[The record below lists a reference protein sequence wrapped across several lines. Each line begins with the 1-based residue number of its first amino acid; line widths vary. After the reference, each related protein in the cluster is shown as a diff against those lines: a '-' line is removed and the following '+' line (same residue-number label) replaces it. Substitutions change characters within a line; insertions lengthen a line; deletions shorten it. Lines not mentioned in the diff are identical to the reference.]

1 MKKLW
6 KDNGGYALIYVLIVV
21 LVLCAV
27 AVSVCTAA
35 LKNYQA
41 QEESVRQTRQLYQAE
56 GEIEKFVA
64 LAEAVSNVSSR
75 LTVSGTYVS
84 EDAATEDAVKNKAKD
99 AAKKKYEEYLADLVT
114 DLVSSLASGYTLTL
128 DTIHSDRESYKF
140 TLTYKNDTV
149 CIETEISMEL
159 TYAYDEETTTQTLS
173 DGTTKEVKKYA
184 AKVSK
189 ATHSYNTYTIT
200 HLTAE
205 GETSG

>member
-6 KDNGGYALIYVLIVV
+6 KDNGGYALVYVLIVV

-41 QEESVRQTRQLYQAE
+41 QERSIRQTQQLYQAE

-64 LAEAVSNVSSR
+64 LAEDVHLLEYSTKHDTKEAAEKAAMDAYVAR
-75 LTVSGTYVS
+75 LSTLVDGCTPTSVDT
-84 EDAATEDAVKNKAKD
+84 DKDVKFC
-99 AAKKKYEEYLADLVT
+99 T
-114 DLVSSLASGYTLTL
+114 
-128 DTIHSDRESYKF
+128 F
-140 TLTYKNDTV
+140 TLTYKNDAV
-149 CIETEISMEL
+149 RIETKIKMNLEYKV
-159 TYAYDEETTTQTLS
+159 TEEESQP
-173 DGTTKEVKKYA
+173 DGTTTKVKTYT

-189 ATHSYNTYTIT
+189 ATHHYITYTIT

>member
-1 MKKLW
+1 MKKLRT
-6 KDNGGYALIYVLIVV
+6 DNGGYALIYVLIVV

-41 QEESVRQTRQLYQAE
+41 QERSVRQTQQLYQAE

-75 LTVSGTYVS
+75 LTVSGTTYVS
-84 EDAATEDAVKNKAKD
+84 EDAATEDAVKDMAKD
-99 AAKKKYEEYLADLVT
+99 AAKTKYEEYLADLVT

-128 DTIHSDRESYKF
+128 DTSDSDRESCKF

-149 CIETEISMEL
+149 CIKTEISMAL
-159 TYAYDEETTTQTLS
+159 IYDVETTKQTPS
-173 DGTTKEVKKYA
+173 DGTTKEVIKYT

-200 HLTAE
+200 HLTAK
-205 GETSG
+205 GG

>member
-1 MKKLW
+1 MKKLRT
-6 KDNGGYALIYVLIVV
+6 DTGGYALIYVLIIV

-64 LAEAVSNVSSR
+64 LAE
-75 LTVSGTYVS
+75 
-84 EDAATEDAVKNKAKD
+84 E
-99 AAKKKYEEYLADLVT
+99 
-114 DLVSSLASGYTLTL
+114 VSSLTDSEEFDSESEAKDKAKAAYNTYLNSLVSGSLTL
-128 DTIHSDRESYKF
+128 DSGDSDNSSCEF

-149 CIETEISMEL
+149 CIETEIRMAL
-159 TYAYDEETTTQTLS
+159 TYDVKTTTQTLP
-173 DGTTKEVKKYA
+173 DGKPKTTYT

-189 ATHSYNTYTIT
+189 ATHHYITYTIT

-205 GETSG
+205 GEASG

>member
-1 MKKLW
+1 MKKLRT
-6 KDNGGYALIYVLIVV
+6 DNGGYALVYVLIVV

-41 QEESVRQTRQLYQAE
+41 QERSIRQTQQLYQAE

-75 LTVSGTYVS
+75 LTVSGTYYVS

-99 AAKKKYEEYLADLVT
+99 EAKTKYEEYLK
-114 DLVSSLASGYTLTL
+114 SLASGYTLTL
-128 DTIHSDRESYKF
+128 DNSHSDRESCKF

-149 CIETEISMEL
+149 CIETEISMAL
-159 TYAYDEETTTQTLS
+159 IYDVETTKTEDVITY
-173 DGTTKEVKKYA
+173 T

-200 HLTAE
+200 HLTAK
-205 GETSG
+205 GG

>member
-1 MKKLW
+1 MKKLRT
-6 KDNGGYALIYVLIVV
+6 DTGGYALIYVLIIV

-64 LAEAVSNVSSR
+64 LAE
-75 LTVSGTYVS
+75 
-84 EDAATEDAVKNKAKD
+84 E
-99 AAKKKYEEYLADLVT
+99 
-114 DLVSSLASGYTLTL
+114 VSSLTDSEECDSESEAKDKAKAAYETYLNSLVNPPDSGCTFALGDI
-128 DTIHSDRESYKF
+128 DTGSNSCTF
-140 TLTYKNDTV
+140 TLTCANAAV
-149 CIETEISMEL
+149 RIEAKIRMDLECPATPHQKQPITPPDGTS
-159 TYAYDEETTTQTLS
+159 ETTYT
-173 DGTTKEVKKYA
+173 

-189 ATHSYNTYTIT
+189 ASHNYNTYTIT

-205 GETSG
+205 GGASG

>member
-41 QEESVRQTRQLYQAE
+41 QERSIRQTQQLYQAE

-64 LAEAVSNVSSR
+64 LAEEVGS
-75 LTVSGTYVS
+75 LTDSAECDS
-84 EDAATEDAVKNKAKD
+84 ESEAKDKAK
-99 AAKKKYEEYLADLVT
+99 AAYETYLKSLVNPPT
-114 DLVSSLASGYTLTL
+114 SGYTLTL
-128 DTIHSDRESYKF
+128 DSGDTGDSVSSSCKF
-140 TLTYKNDTV
+140 TLTYKNAAV
-149 CIETEISMEL
+149 CIETKIRMDLECPATPHLKSSI
-159 TYAYDEETTTQTLS
+159 TLP
-173 DGTTKEVKKYA
+173 DGTTTKVIKYT

-189 ATHSYNTYTIT
+189 ATHHYNTYTIT

-205 GETSG
+205 KGGTSE

>member
-41 QEESVRQTRQLYQAE
+41 QERSIRQTRQLYQAE

-64 LAEAVSNVSSR
+64 LAEDVSSLR
-75 LTVSGTYVS
+75 DSEEYDS
-84 EDAATEDAVKNKAKD
+84 EDTARAAAKD
-99 AAKKKYEEYLADLVT
+99 AYVKRLKDLA
-114 DLVSSLASGYTLTL
+114 GGCTLTP
-128 DTIHSDRESYKF
+128 DRTDNDVKCYKF
-140 TLTYKNDTV
+140 A
-149 CIETEISMEL
+149 L
-159 TYAYDEETTTQTLS
+159 TYANAAVRIETKIKMNLEYDVKPVEKPEDPQP
-173 DGTTKEVKKYA
+173 DGKPKIKYTA
-184 AKVSK
+184 RVSK
-189 ATHSYNTYTIT
+189 ATHHYITYTIT

-205 GETSG
+205 KGGTSE

>member
-6 KDNGGYALIYVLIVV
+6 KDNGGYALVYVLIVV

-41 QEESVRQTRQLYQAE
+41 QERSIRQTQQLYQAE

-64 LAEAVSNVSSR
+64 LAEAVSNVSS
-75 LTVSGTYVS
+75 LKVSGTYVS

-99 AAKKKYEEYLADLVT
+99 AAKTKYEEYLK
-114 DLVSSLASGYTLTL
+114 SLASGYALTL
-128 DTIHSDRESYKF
+128 DTSHSDRESCKF

-149 CIETEISMEL
+149 CIKTEIKMNLE
-159 TYAYDEETTTQTLS
+159 YEVKIVKRETLL
-173 DGTTKEVKKYA
+173 DGTQKITYTA
-184 AKVSK
+184 NVSK

-200 HLTAE
+200 HLTAK
-205 GETSG
+205 GG

>member
-6 KDNGGYALIYVLIVV
+6 KDNGGYALVYVLIVV

-64 LAEAVSNVSSR
+64 LAE
-75 LTVSGTYVS
+75 
-84 EDAATEDAVKNKAKD
+84 D
-99 AAKKKYEEYLADLVT
+99 
-114 DLVSSLASGYTLTL
+114 VSSLRDSAEYDSEDDAKAEAKAAYVEHLKTLAGGCTL
-128 DTIHSDRESYKF
+128 PPDGTDTDVKFCTF
-140 TLTYKNDTV
+140 TLTYKNDAV
-149 CIETEISMEL
+149 RIETKIKMNLEYKV
-159 TYAYDEETTTQTLS
+159 TEEESQP
-173 DGTTKEVKKYA
+173 DGTTTKVKTYTA
-184 AKVSK
+184 EVSK
-189 ATHSYNTYTIT
+189 ATHHYITYTIT

>member
-1 MKKLW
+1 MKKLR

-41 QEESVRQTRQLYQAE
+41 QERSIRQTQQLYQAE
-56 GEIEKFVA
+56 GEIERFVA
-64 LAEAVSNVSSR
+64 LAEDVHLLDFPAEHDTKEVAEEKARGAYRTHLEEVSKEVSSCNYDPKATITDSNSCTFP
-75 LTVSGTYVS
+75 LTC
-84 EDAATEDAVKNKAKD
+84 ENAAV
-99 AAKKKYEEYLADLVT
+99 
-114 DLVSSLASGYTLTL
+114 
-128 DTIHSDRESYKF
+128 R
-140 TLTYKNDTV
+140 
-149 CIETEISMEL
+149 IEAEIRMEL
-159 TYAYDEETTTQTLS
+159 TYGYDKETTTQELS
-173 DGTTKEVKKYA
+173 DGTTTTVIKYA

-189 ATHSYNTYTIT
+189 ATHHYITYTIT

>member
-41 QEESVRQTRQLYQAE
+41 QERSIRQTRQLYQAE

-64 LAEAVSNVSSR
+64 LAEDVHL
-75 LTVSGTYVS
+75 LTDSAEYDSQDEAKKAAKEAYLTYLQGLHSKVSGCTYAPP
-84 EDAATEDAVKNKAKD
+84 DATDTGSNSCTFKLTCENAAV
-99 AAKKKYEEYLADLVT
+99 
-114 DLVSSLASGYTLTL
+114 
-128 DTIHSDRESYKF
+128 R
-140 TLTYKNDTV
+140 
-149 CIETEISMEL
+149 IETKIKMNLEYEV
-159 TYAYDEETTTQTLS
+159 TEKKVQEQQP
-173 DGTTKEVKKYA
+173 DGKFKEVIKYT

-205 GETSG
+205 KGGTSE

>member
-6 KDNGGYALIYVLIVV
+6 KDNGGYALVYVLIVV

-41 QEESVRQTRQLYQAE
+41 QERSIRQTQQLYQAE

-64 LAEAVSNVSSR
+64 LAEDVHL
-75 LTVSGTYVS
+75 LTDSAEYDSQDDAKKAAKEAYLTYLQGLHSKVSGCTYAPP
-84 EDAATEDAVKNKAKD
+84 DA
-99 AAKKKYEEYLADLVT
+99 T
-114 DLVSSLASGYTLTL
+114 DTDSNSCTFA
-128 DTIHSDRESYKF
+128 
-140 TLTYKNDTV
+140 
-149 CIETEISMEL
+149 L
-159 TYAYDEETTTQTLS
+159 TYANDAVRIETKIRMNLEYKVTEKKTLEPQT
-173 DGTTKEVKKYA
+173 DGTTKEVIKYT

-189 ATHSYNTYTIT
+189 AAHSYSTYTIT

-205 GETSG
+205 KGGTSE

>member
-41 QEESVRQTRQLYQAE
+41 QERSIRQTRQLYQAE

-64 LAEAVSNVSSR
+64 LAEDVHL
-75 LTVSGTYVS
+75 LTDSAEYDSQDEAKKAAKEAYLTYLQGLHSKVSGCTYAPP
-84 EDAATEDAVKNKAKD
+84 DATDTDSNSCTFKLTCEKNAAV
-99 AAKKKYEEYLADLVT
+99 
-114 DLVSSLASGYTLTL
+114 
-128 DTIHSDRESYKF
+128 R
-140 TLTYKNDTV
+140 
-149 CIETEISMEL
+149 IETKIKMNLEYEV
-159 TYAYDEETTTQTLS
+159 TEKKVQEQQP
-173 DGTTKEVKKYA
+173 DGKFKEVIKYT

-205 GETSG
+205 KGGTSE

>member
-6 KDNGGYALIYVLIVV
+6 KDNGGYALAYVLIVV

-64 LAEAVSNVSSR
+64 LAEDVSS
-75 LTVSGTYVS
+75 LQESAEYES
-84 EDAATEDAVKNKAKD
+84 EDDAKAEAKGKYLAHLDAVKEKVGNCTFTPPDPA
-99 AAKKKYEEYLADLVT
+99 ETGSEC
-114 DLVSSLASGYTLTL
+114 YT
-128 DTIHSDRESYKF
+128 F
-140 TLTYKNDTV
+140 A
-149 CIETEISMEL
+149 L
-159 TYAYDEETTTQTLS
+159 TYANDAVRIETKIRMDLECPTTPHRKEPIKLP
-173 DGTTKEVKKYA
+173 DGTTQEVIKYTA
-184 AKVSK
+184 RVSK
-189 ATHSYNTYTIT
+189 ATHHYNTYTIT

-205 GETSG
+205 KGGTSE

>member
-6 KDNGGYALIYVLIVV
+6 KDNGGYALVYVLIVV

-41 QEESVRQTRQLYQAE
+41 QEESVRQTQQLYQAE

-75 LTVSGTYVS
+75 LTVSGTYYVS

-99 AAKKKYEEYLADLVT
+99 AAKTKYEEYLK
-114 DLVSSLASGYTLTL
+114 SLASGYTLTL
-128 DTIHSDRESYKF
+128 DKNDSDRESCKF
-140 TLTYKNDTV
+140 TLIYKNDTV
-149 CIETEISMEL
+149 CIETEISMAL
-159 TYAYDEETTTQTLS
+159 SYDVETTKTE
-173 DGTTKEVKKYA
+173 EVITYT

-189 ATHSYNTYTIT
+189 ATHSYITYTIT

-205 GETSG
+205 KGGTSE

>member
-6 KDNGGYALIYVLIVV
+6 KDNGGYALAYVLIVV

-41 QEESVRQTRQLYQAE
+41 QERSIRQTQQLYQAE

-64 LAEAVSNVSSR
+64 LAEEVHLLTDSAEYDSQDDAKKAAKEAYRTHLGDVSR
-75 LTVSGTYVS
+75 KVSGC
-84 EDAATEDAVKNKAKD
+84 
-99 AAKKKYEEYLADLVT
+99 
-114 DLVSSLASGYTLTL
+114 TLTPDGT
-128 DTIHSDRESYKF
+128 DTDVKF
-140 TLTYKNDTV
+140 YTFA
-149 CIETEISMEL
+149 L
-159 TYAYDEETTTQTLS
+159 TYANDAVRIETKIKMKLEYEVKKIEKEESLP
-173 DGTTKEVKKYA
+173 DGTTKEVIKYT

-205 GETSG
+205 KGGTSE

>member
-41 QEESVRQTRQLYQAE
+41 QERSIRQTQQLYQAE

-64 LAEAVSNVSSR
+64 LAEDVSSLR
-75 LTVSGTYVS
+75 DSEEYDS
-84 EDAATEDAVKNKAKD
+84 EDTARAAAKD
-99 AAKKKYEEYLADLVT
+99 AYVKRLKDLAGGCILTPDRT
-114 DLVSSLASGYTLTL
+114 DNDVKC
-128 DTIHSDRESYKF
+128 YKF
-140 TLTYKNDTV
+140 A
-149 CIETEISMEL
+149 L
-159 TYAYDEETTTQTLS
+159 TYANAAVRIETKIKMNLEY
-173 DGTTKEVKKYA
+173 EVKKIEKEEELPDGTKKITYT

-205 GETSG
+205 KGGTSE

>member
-6 KDNGGYALIYVLIVV
+6 KDNGGYALAYVLIVV

-41 QEESVRQTRQLYQAE
+41 QERSIRQTQQLYQAE

-64 LAEAVSNVSSR
+64 LAE
-75 LTVSGTYVS
+75 
-84 EDAATEDAVKNKAKD
+84 D
-99 AAKKKYEEYLADLVT
+99 
-114 DLVSSLASGYTLTL
+114 VSSLQDSAEYDSEDDARAAAKAAYVARLSTLVGGCTLTPDGT
-128 DTIHSDRESYKF
+128 DTDVKF
-140 TLTYKNDTV
+140 YTFA
-149 CIETEISMEL
+149 L
-159 TYAYDEETTTQTLS
+159 TYANGAVRIETKIKMNLKYEVNIEKQETLP
-173 DGTTKEVKKYA
+173 DGTKKITYT

-205 GETSG
+205 KGGTSE

>member
-1 MKKLW
+1 MKKLRT
-6 KDNGGYALIYVLIVV
+6 DNGGYALVYVLIVV

-64 LAEAVSNVSSR
+64 LAE
-75 LTVSGTYVS
+75 
-84 EDAATEDAVKNKAKD
+84 D
-99 AAKKKYEEYLADLVT
+99 
-114 DLVSSLASGYTLTL
+114 VSSLQDSAEYDSEDDAKAEAKAAYVEHLKTLAGGCTLTPDGT
-128 DTIHSDRESYKF
+128 DTDVKF
-140 TLTYKNDTV
+140 YTFA
-149 CIETEISMEL
+149 L
-159 TYAYDEETTTQTLS
+159 TYANDAVRIETKIRMNLEYKVTEKKTLVPQP
-173 DGTTKEVKKYA
+173 DGTTKEVIKYT

-189 ATHSYNTYTIT
+189 AAHSYSTYTIT

>member
-1 MKKLW
+1 MKKLRT
-6 KDNGGYALIYVLIVV
+6 DNGGYALVYVLIVV

-41 QEESVRQTRQLYQAE
+41 QERSIRQPQQLYQAE

-75 LTVSGTYVS
+75 LTVSGTTYVS
-84 EDAATEDAVKNKAKD
+84 EDTATEDAVKDMAKD
-99 AAKKKYEEYLADLVT
+99 AAKTKYEEYLADLVT

-149 CIETEISMEL
+149 CIETEISMAL
-159 TYAYDEETTTQTLS
+159 TYDVKTTTQTLP
-173 DGTTKEVKKYA
+173 DGKPKTTYT

-189 ATHSYNTYTIT
+189 ATHNYITYTIT
-200 HLTAE
+200 HLTAK
-205 GETSG
+205 GG

>member
-1 MKKLW
+1 MKKLRT
-6 KDNGGYALIYVLIVV
+6 DNGGYALVYVLIVV

-41 QEESVRQTRQLYQAE
+41 QERSIRQTQQLYQAE

-64 LAEAVSNVSSR
+64 LAEAVSNVSS

-84 EDAATEDAVKNKAKD
+84 ENAATEDAATEDAVKNKAKD
-99 AAKKKYEEYLADLVT
+99 EAKTKYEEYLK
-114 DLVSSLASGYTLTL
+114 SLASGYTLNL
-128 DTIHSDRESYKF
+128 DTNNSDRESCKF
-140 TLTYKNDTV
+140 TLIYKNDTV
-149 CIETEISMEL
+149 CIETEISMAL
-159 TYAYDEETTTQTLS
+159 IYDVEMTKA
-173 DGTTKEVKKYA
+173 KEVITYT

-189 ATHSYNTYTIT
+189 ATHSYITYTIT

-205 GETSG
+205 KGGTSG

>member
-6 KDNGGYALIYVLIVV
+6 KDNGGYALAYVLIVV

-41 QEESVRQTRQLYQAE
+41 QERSIRQTRQLYQAE

-64 LAEAVSNVSSR
+64 LAEAVSNVSS
-75 LTVSGTYVS
+75 LTVYGS
-84 EDAATEDAVKNKAKD
+84 ENAATENAVKDKAKD
-99 AAKKKYEEYLADLVT
+99 AAKTAYKDYLK
-114 DLVSSLASGYTLTL
+114 SLASGYTLTL
-128 DTIHSDRESYKF
+128 DTSDSDRESCKF

-149 CIETEISMEL
+149 CIETEISMAL
-159 TYAYDEETTTQTLS
+159 IYDVEMTTQTLPDKTS
-173 DGTTKEVKKYA
+173 KTTYT

>member
-1 MKKLW
+1 MKKLRT
-6 KDNGGYALIYVLIVV
+6 DTGGYALAYVLIVV

-41 QEESVRQTRQLYQAE
+41 QERSIRQTRQLYQAE

-84 EDAATEDAVKNKAKD
+84 ENAATEDAATENAVKNKAKD
-99 AAKKKYEEYLADLVT
+99 EAKTKYEEYLADLVT
-114 DLVSSLASGYTLTL
+114 DLVSSLASGYALTL
-128 DTIHSDRESYKF
+128 DTSHSDRESCKF

-149 CIETEISMEL
+149 CIETEISMAL
-159 TYAYDEETTTQTLS
+159 IYDVETTKTEKVITY
-173 DGTTKEVKKYA
+173 T

-189 ATHSYNTYTIT
+189 ATHSYITYTIT

-205 GETSG
+205 GGASG

>member
-6 KDNGGYALIYVLIVV
+6 KDNGGYALVYVLIVV

-41 QEESVRQTRQLYQAE
+41 QERSIRQTRQLYQAE

-64 LAEAVSNVSSR
+64 LAE
-75 LTVSGTYVS
+75 
-84 EDAATEDAVKNKAKD
+84 D
-99 AAKKKYEEYLADLVT
+99 
-114 DLVSSLASGYTLTL
+114 VSSLQDSAEYDSEDDAKAEAKAAYVEHLKTLAGGCTL
-128 DTIHSDRESYKF
+128 PPDGTDTDVEFCTF
-140 TLTYKNDTV
+140 TLTCKNDAV
-149 CIETEISMEL
+149 RIETKIKMNLKYEVTPVEKSGVK
-159 TYAYDEETTTQTLS
+159 QP
-173 DGTTKEVKKYA
+173 DGTTKKVIKYT

-205 GETSG
+205 KGGASG

>member
-1 MKKLW
+1 MKKLR
-6 KDNGGYALIYVLIVV
+6 KDNGGYALVYVLIVV

-75 LTVSGTYVS
+75 LTVSGTYYVS
-84 EDAATEDAVKNKAKD
+84 EDAATEDAATENAVKNKAKD
-99 AAKKKYEEYLADLVT
+99 AAKTKYEEYLK
-114 DLVSSLASGYTLTL
+114 SLASGYTLNL
-128 DTIHSDRESYKF
+128 DNNNSDRESCKF
-140 TLTYKNDTV
+140 TLIYKNDTV
-149 CIETEISMEL
+149 CIETEISMAL
-159 TYAYDEETTTQTLS
+159 IYDVETTKTEDVITY
-173 DGTTKEVKKYA
+173 T

-205 GETSG
+205 KGGTSE

>member
-41 QEESVRQTRQLYQAE
+41 QERSIRQTQQLYQAE

-64 LAEAVSNVSSR
+64 LAEDVSSLR
-75 LTVSGTYVS
+75 DSEEYDS
-84 EDAATEDAVKNKAKD
+84 EDTARAAAKD
-99 AAKKKYEEYLADLVT
+99 AYVKRLKDLA
-114 DLVSSLASGYTLTL
+114 GGCTLTP
-128 DTIHSDRESYKF
+128 DRTDNDVKCYKF
-140 TLTYKNDTV
+140 A
-149 CIETEISMEL
+149 L
-159 TYAYDEETTTQTLS
+159 TYANAAVRIETKIKMNL
-173 DGTTKEVKKYA
+173 KYEVKKIEKEEELPDGTKKITYT

-189 ATHSYNTYTIT
+189 ATHHYITYTIT

-205 GETSG
+205 KGGTSE

>member
-1 MKKLW
+1 MKKLRT
-6 KDNGGYALIYVLIVV
+6 DNGGYALIYVLIVV

-41 QEESVRQTRQLYQAE
+41 QERSIRQTQQLYQAE

-75 LTVSGTYVS
+75 LTVSGTTYVS
-84 EDAATEDAVKNKAKD
+84 EDAATENAVKDKAKD
-99 AAKKKYEEYLADLVT
+99 EAKTKYEEYLK
-114 DLVSSLASGYTLTL
+114 SLASGYTLNL
-128 DTIHSDRESYKF
+128 DTNKSDRESCKF
-140 TLTYKNDTV
+140 TLIYKNDTV
-149 CIETEISMEL
+149 CIETEISMAL
-159 TYAYDEETTTQTLS
+159 IYDVETTKQTLS
-173 DGTTKEVKKYA
+173 DGTTKVTYT

-200 HLTAE
+200 HLTAK
-205 GETSG
+205 GG

>member
-64 LAEAVSNVSSR
+64 LAEDVSSLR
-75 LTVSGTYVS
+75 DSEEYDS
-84 EDAATEDAVKNKAKD
+84 EDTARAAAKD
-99 AAKKKYEEYLADLVT
+99 AYVKRLKDLA
-114 DLVSSLASGYTLTL
+114 GGCTLTP
-128 DTIHSDRESYKF
+128 DRTDNDVKCYKF
-140 TLTYKNDTV
+140 A
-149 CIETEISMEL
+149 L
-159 TYAYDEETTTQTLS
+159 TYANAAVRIETKIKMNLEYEVTEKKVQEQQP
-173 DGTTKEVKKYA
+173 DGTTQDVIKYT

-189 ATHSYNTYTIT
+189 ATHNYNTYTIT

-205 GETSG
+205 GGASG